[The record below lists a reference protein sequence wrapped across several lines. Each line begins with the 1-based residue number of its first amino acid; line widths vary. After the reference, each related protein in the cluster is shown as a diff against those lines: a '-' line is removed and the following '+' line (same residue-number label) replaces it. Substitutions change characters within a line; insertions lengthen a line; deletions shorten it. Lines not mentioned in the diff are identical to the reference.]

1 MPITGNEPGRYR
13 GCRAGVQ
20 KGRHL
25 QGMQMTLG
33 TGFRGG
39 VLCRE
44 MSQDYQ
50 DRHTLVCQPRDT
62 GCSLKD
68 IYYLSFLSGTRRD
81 DYIIRGSQGK
91 RKMWATCPKSRK
103 KVLKVLEYNTFPRL
117 WFSFSICPCIFIC
130 YLMLHSLRHGNSH
143 QVSAALTDI

>member
-1 MPITGNEPGRYR
+1 MQSRSTERQASP
-13 GCRAGVQ
+13 
-20 KGRHL
+20 RHADDI
-25 QGMQMTLG
+25 GSRKG

-39 VLCRE
+39 VHRRE

-50 DRHTLVCQPRDT
+50 DRLTLVWQPRDT

-68 IYYLSFLSGTRRD
+68 IYYLSFLRGTHRD
-81 DYIIRGSQGK
+81 DYIIRGSQCK

-103 KVLKVLEYNTFPRL
+103 KVLKVLEYNTFPHL

-143 QVSAALTDI
+143 QVSAALTGI